1 MNASIPISVAK
12 KPRTTRIS
20 KPPAEPK
27 IKVIKEKV
35 IKEKVI
41 KEKVIKEKKPRI
53 SKVKSV
59 SNVSD
64 DYYNNSDLDNEITS
78 DSDDTLYMKRKYR
91 KPVET
96 SDMSTQY
103 SSDDEC

>member
-1 MNASIPISVAK
+1 MNAQVTIPVAK

-41 KEKVIKEKKPRI
+41 KEKKPRI
-53 SKVKSV
+53 SKVKSI

-64 DYYNNSDLDNEITS
+64 DYYNNSDLDDEITS
-78 DSDDTLYMKRKYR
+78 DSDDTLYMIRSKRNYK